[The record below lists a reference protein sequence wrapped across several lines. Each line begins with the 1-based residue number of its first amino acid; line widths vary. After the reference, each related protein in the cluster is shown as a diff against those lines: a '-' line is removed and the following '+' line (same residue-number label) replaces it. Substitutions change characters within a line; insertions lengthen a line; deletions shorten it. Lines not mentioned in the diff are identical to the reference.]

1 MHREIIFFTYFCTI
15 KNQFLTIMKKE
26 FALFFVCLMA
36 VMTCQAELRQFR
48 GIDRVDI
55 QQQIDLD
62 TCNVYIVPTVLADT
76 HPRKTK
82 DIDKQQAAYDEL
94 GETIKKELKS
104 AYKKATIEVIDNAKK
119 APAGAVIVEAILK
132 DIDWSTATMKDMM
145 LRGAKE
151 DISGGY
157 NIRVSNAKGVVLEI
171 DNRRKHDTYMRSSN
185 PVKIIRVYNEVI
197 AEDLIDVLKKN
208 K

>member
-1 MHREIIFFTYFCTI
+1 
-15 KNQFLTIMKKE
+15 MKKK
-26 FALFFVCLMA
+26 FALLFACLMA
-36 VMTCQAELRQFR
+36 AMTCQAELRQFR

-62 TCNVYIVPTVLADT
+62 TCKVYIVPTVLADL
-76 HPRKTK
+76 HPRKPKTA
-82 DIDKQQAAYDEL
+82 DKQQAAYDEL

-104 AYKKATIEVIDNAKK
+104 AYKKASFEVIDNAKK
-119 APAGAVIVEAILK
+119 APEGAVVIEAILK
-132 DIDWSTATMKDMM
+132 DIDWSTATMKDIMM
-145 LRGAKE
+145 GAKE
-151 DISGGY
+151 DISGSY

-171 DNRRKHDTYMRSSN
+171 DNRRKHDTTMKSSN
-185 PVKIIRVYNEVI
+185 PVKIIRIYNEVI

>member
-1 MHREIIFFTYFCTI
+1 M
-15 KNQFLTIMKKE
+15 
-26 FALFFVCLMA
+26 
-36 VMTCQAELRQFR
+36 
-48 GIDRVDI
+48 D
-55 QQQIDLD
+55 
-62 TCNVYIVPTVLADT
+62 
-76 HPRKTK
+76 
-82 DIDKQQAAYDEL
+82 
-94 GETIKKELKS
+94 LKS
-104 AYKKATIEVIDNAKK
+104 AYKTATIEVIDNAKK